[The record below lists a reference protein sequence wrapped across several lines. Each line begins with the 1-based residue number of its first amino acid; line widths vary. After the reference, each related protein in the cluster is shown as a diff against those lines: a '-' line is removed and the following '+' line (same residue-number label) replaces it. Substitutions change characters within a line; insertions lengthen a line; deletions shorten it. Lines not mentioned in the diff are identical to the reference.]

1 MLQTKKIKKKIKKTF
16 LVTSMWGA
24 LLMTFVIMFAS

>member
-16 LVTSMWGA
+16 LVISMWAA
-24 LLMTFVIMFAS
+24 LLMTFVIMFTW